1 MTTTNVKR
9 GYKMNGLSI
18 SQHFEMLGPCF
29 SADTETAMAPK
40 AFEGRDCV
48 ACSRLTTRA
57 TPSGLTSKSSPTRTG
72 LS

>member
-1 MTTTNVKR
+1 MTTTNVQR

-48 ACSRLTTRA
+48 RLFQA
-57 TPSGLTSKSSPTRTG
+57 YNEPPSGLTSKSSPTRTG